1 MIGAASEVPRVAVV
15 MPSYN
20 TERYIAD
27 AVRSALQPGT
37 PDVEILVI
45 DDGSTDQSIAAVE
58 AITDARVT
66 VVASAA
72 SGGPSKPRNIGL
84 KRAVAPYVS
93 LLDSDDLLKPGK
105 LAASVAALDRWPS
118 AGFAFGNFEK
128 MDADG
133 NVFETSFSYAYP
145 VFRSLKSEPAGDGWR
160 LIRQSELARG
170 LLYENF
176 IGTSGVV
183 LRRELA
189 LSLGGFDET
198 LTNGDDL
205 DLWFRLAHRC
215 DALYCPDIGHSY
227 RVHSASVVH
236 RPLIRNVLSR
246 IQVLRAERARWQDA
260 AARRQLDRRIAENL
274 ANIGFQRRLRRERWQ
289 AVGSYAHAYVISPE
303 RRWLAHL
310 LAAALF
316 APEAVA

>member
-1 MIGAASEVPRVAVV
+1 MSGVPASRPRVAVV

-27 AVRSALQPGT
+27 AVLSALQPGT
-37 PDVEILVI
+37 PEVEVLVI
-45 DDGSTDQSIAAVE
+45 DDGSTDQSIAAVQ
-58 AITDARVT
+58 ALADARVT
-66 VVASAA
+66 VVAAPA
-72 SGGPSKPRNIGL
+72 SGGPSKPRNMGL
-84 KRAVAPYVS
+84 ARAVAPYVS

-105 LAASVAALDRWPS
+105 LASSVAALDRWPS

-133 NVFETSFSYAYP
+133 NLFETSFSYAYP

-183 LRRELA
+183 MRRDLA

-215 DALYCPDIGHSY
+215 DALYHPDIGHSY

-246 IQVLRAERARWQDA
+246 IQVLRAELPRWHDP
-260 AARRQLDRRIAENL
+260 AARRQLNRRIAENL
-274 ANIGFQRRLRRERWQ
+274 AVIGFQQRLKRERWA
-289 AVGSYAHAYVISPE
+289 AVGSYVHAFATSPE
-303 RRWLAHL
+303 RRWLPHIA
-310 LAAALF
+310 AAALF
-316 APEAVA
+316 TPEGAR